1 MKQFTG
7 AGVALVTPFL
17 ADMTIDFPALRRL
30 VREQIEGGTD
40 FLVVQGTTGES
51 PTLSA
56 SEKQQVLETVMLEN
70 NGKLPIVYGV
80 GGNDTR
86 SVCEAFSKIPK
97 GVDGI
102 LSRSE
107 KQQVLETVML
117 ENNGK
122 LPIVYG
128 VGGNDTRSVCEAFSK
143 IPKGVDGILSVAPY
157 YNKPIQRGF
166 VAHYKEIANATDLP
180 IIMYNVPG
188 RTGANMTAETTLELS
203 EVPNLVAMKEA
214 SGNMEQI
221 MEIIRCKPADFLLLS
236 GDDAITLPLI
246 AAGAEGV
253 ISVVANAFPKQ
264 FSAMVH
270 TALQGDFAASRKEH
284 YNLLPVTKLFFAEGN
299 PGGVKIAL
307 EELGWMQPHMR
318 LPLVQVS
325 DGLRQAIIAETKQ
338 LSTILAK

>member
-7 AGVALVTPFL
+7 SGVALVTPFS
-17 ADMTIDFPALRRL
+17 ADMSIDLSALRRL
-30 VREQIEGGTD
+30 VREQVEGGTD

-56 SEKQQVLETVMLEN
+56 AEKQQVLETVMEEN
-70 NGKLPIVYGV
+70 NGRLPIVYGV
-80 GGNDTR
+80 GGNNTAA
-86 SVCEAFSKIPK
+86 VAEAF
-97 GVDGI
+97 
-102 LSRSE
+102 
-107 KQQVLETVML
+107 
-117 ENNGK
+117 
-122 LPIVYG
+122 
-128 VGGNDTRSVCEAFSK
+128 AK

-166 VAHYKEIANATDLP
+166 VAHYKAIAAATDLP

-188 RTGANMTAETTLELS
+188 RTGSNMTAETTLELA
-203 EVPNLVAMKEA
+203 EVKNLVAMKEA

-221 MEIIRCKPADFLLLS
+221 MEIIRNKPSDFLLLS

-253 ISVVANAFPKQ
+253 ISVVANAFPKR
-264 FSAMVH
+264 FSNMVH
-270 TALQGDFAASRKEH
+270 TALNGDFAASRKEH
-284 YNLLPVTKLFFAEGN
+284 YALLQVTKLFFTEGN

-307 EELGWMQPHMR
+307 EENGWMAPHMR

-325 DGLRQAIIAETKQ
+325 DGLRAAIVAETKR
-338 LSTILAK
+338 LNND